1 MEKAMAPH
9 FSTLAWKIPWMGE
22 PGGLQSMG
30 LLRSDM
36 TERLHFHFS
45 LSCIGEGNG
54 NVLHYSCLE
63 NPRDGGAWWAAI
75 YGVTQSLTQLKWLS
89 RKGVYVIIMELKSK
103 RSNVL
108 ISKDCWCQSLWPLS
122 LKHCFFGGRG
132 AGGWHATDL
141 SWYYL
146 VSYHHPAIRPLT
158 GSSRKESDK
167 SDRYQ
172 LVPHVYNYF
181 LSLRQRIFLMP
192 CSSS

>member
-1 MEKAMAPH
+1 MRMPICSRNKRWRNQNSGPVTSLEI
-9 FSTLAWKIPWMGE
+9 LALP
-22 PGGLQSMG
+22 
-30 LLRSDM
+30 
-36 TERLHFHFS
+36 RL
-45 LSCIGEGNG
+45 
-54 NVLHYSCLE
+54 
-63 NPRDGGAWWAAI
+63 
-75 YGVTQSLTQLKWLS
+75 QSLTQLKWLS